1 MRIYSTLHSSI
12 VSNTICRCCCND
24 ERSTRNDEC
33 LDRRP
38 WKSRSECSKTWGE
51 KFAGNLPWNQ
61 TLRECLL
68 QLQPQGPQLNCRQ
81 VVSRRS
87 SVADNSRGEVAL
99 PSLEEK
105 KRKMR
110 GPLANAE
117 DLVQERFGELIP
129 ETISAIQRGVESLLL
144 EANALPVTL
153 LKVLKFGLDGQILPS
168 ACNALH
174 VLRETGFLLNST
186 LIGEIYTRFQ
196 GEETSETRHTNCP
209 EPKVAYRIV
218 EACAS

>member
-1 MRIYSTLHSSI
+1 M
-12 VSNTICRCCCND
+12 
-24 ERSTRNDEC
+24 
-33 LDRRP
+33 
-38 WKSRSECSKTWGE
+38 
-51 KFAGNLPWNQ
+51 Q
-61 TLRECLL
+61 
-68 QLQPQGPQLNCRQ
+68 
-81 VVSRRS
+81 
-87 SVADNSRGEVAL
+87 
-99 PSLEEK
+99 
-105 KRKMR
+105 

-144 EANALPVTL
+144 EANALPVTFAEGAEIRARRANL
-153 LKVLKFGLDGQILPS
+153 AFG
-168 ACNALH
+168 LH

-196 GEETSETRHTNCP
+196 GEETSETRHTSCP